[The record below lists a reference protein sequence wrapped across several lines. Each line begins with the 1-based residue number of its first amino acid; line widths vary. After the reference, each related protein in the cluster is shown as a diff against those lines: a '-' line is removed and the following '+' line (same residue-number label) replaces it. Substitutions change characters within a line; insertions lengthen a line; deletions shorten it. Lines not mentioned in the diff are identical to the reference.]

1 MRRREFIT
9 VLGGAAAWPLGA
21 HAQQLGKLFRIG
33 FLANDPTIPV
43 QPAGRAFLDGL
54 REAGFIEGVNV
65 VIERRFAEG
74 RRDRYSELAAEL
86 VRLQVD
92 VIVSSSGQATLAVK
106 RTNTRI
112 PVVML
117 NLSDPVGQGIIASLA
132 HPGGNI
138 TGLIEDNS
146 AEIAAKRMQFLRDV
160 VPNAV
165 EVAVLLDPD
174 IPYPRSQWQQ
184 LKIAAESL
192 NARLRPL
199 VARQASEF
207 EFAFATIGQERPDA
221 LVVTTSPL
229 NFVNRKLIIELAAK
243 SRLPMVSGWREYTEA
258 GALMSYASVRADR
271 YRRAAIYVAKIL
283 RGANPA
289 DLPIEQPTKYELVIN
304 LKTARSLNLEVPRPM
319 LQIADEVIE

>member
-43 QPAGRAFLDGL
+43 QPAGRAFMDGL

-117 NLSDPVGQGIIASLA
+117 NL
-132 HPGGNI
+132 
-138 TGLIEDNS
+138 LIRS
-146 AEIAAKRMQFLRDV
+146 GKALSQAWRIL
-160 VPNAV
+160 
-165 EVAVLLDPD
+165 EV
-174 IPYPRSQWQQ
+174 
-184 LKIAAESL
+184 
-192 NARLRPL
+192 
-199 VARQASEF
+199 
-207 EFAFATIGQERPDA
+207 
-221 LVVTTSPL
+221 TSP
-229 NFVNRKLIIELAAK
+229 V
-243 SRLPMVSGWREYTEA
+243 
-258 GALMSYASVRADR
+258 
-271 YRRAAIYVAKIL
+271 
-283 RGANPA
+283 
-289 DLPIEQPTKYELVIN
+289 
-304 LKTARSLNLEVPRPM
+304 
-319 LQIADEVIE
+319 